1 MMQYGC
7 PECNGVGYY
16 NRIGIFEVLILNDSI
31 RELISKGESTLKI
44 KEQAMKSGYKPLI
57 VDGIRKVINGTT
69 TLEEINRKLCVY

>member
-16 NRIGIFEVLILNDSI
+16 NRVGIFEVLILNDSI